1 MTALAR
7 SYQSEIAMG
16 LQISLLNGSL
26 FSFQRIRE
34 GIVRCRNELI
44 FEFLSIVEGLW
55 EVGLRNRN
63 IP

>member
-1 MTALAR
+1 MTALAHSCR
-7 SYQSEIAMG
+7 SEIAMG

-26 FSFQRIRE
+26 FSFRRIRE
-34 GIVRCRNELI
+34 GVVRCRNKLI

-55 EVGLRNRN
+55 EVGLRNRG

>member
-7 SYQSEIAMG
+7 SYWSEIAMG
-16 LQISLLNGSL
+16 LQISLLKGSL

-34 GIVRCRNELI
+34 GVVRYRNELI
-44 FEFLSIVEGLW
+44 FEFLSIIEGLQG
-55 EVGLRNRN
+55 VGLRNQG